1 MVTMFINLFVPN
13 APFLYTLKTENRKVL
28 NFYSEQLQSHFQ
40 PKGGYILIGK
50 YILGIAHVNKQR
62 QSYIVP

>member
-28 NFYSEQLQSHFQ
+28 NFYYEQLQSHFQ
-40 PKGGYILIGK
+40 PKGGYISSQKVGT
-50 YILGIAHVNKQR
+50 YWSANTFWESHM
-62 QSYIVP
+62 